1 MKNVKNVLQK
11 TKILYFDKFQIAMIR
26 KNIMKSMWI
35 YNQLL
40 KSYEFG
46 YFSNW
51 HPPQTA
57 NIENPGETFF
67 KNFYVKKFLPI

>member
-1 MKNVKNVLQK
+1 
-11 TKILYFDKFQIAMIR
+11 
-26 KNIMKSMWI
+26 MWI
-35 YNQLL
+35 YNQLF

-67 KNFYVKKFLPI
+67 KNFYVKKFLPIYVLCAERDYICVTNLCKKVLSPILDFFSVPS

>member
-1 MKNVKNVLQK
+1 
-11 TKILYFDKFQIAMIR
+11 MIS

-35 YNQLL
+35 YNQLF
-40 KSYEFG
+40 KSHEFG

-57 NIENPGETFF
+57 NIENPGETFL

>member
-1 MKNVKNVLQK
+1 
-11 TKILYFDKFQIAMIR
+11 MIS

-35 YNQLL
+35 YNQLF
-40 KSYEFG
+40 KSHEFG